1 MSKPRELWYDYVR
14 RVIRHYPEYKRE
26 RDSIQSM
33 AVTPSY
39 AANGGGS
46 GPGRMA
52 ERAAL
57 RELEPE
63 KERYYTA
70 VHDALEHTARIAKG
84 RREARVRFV
93 TLYHFKPSH
102 TMEGAAAAC
111 FVSYATA
118 RRWNQEFMREVT
130 RNLGLA
136 DD

>member
-14 RVIRHYPEYKRE
+14 RIIRNYTEYKRE
-26 RDSIQSM
+26 RDSLQSM
-33 AVTPSY
+33 TVTPRY
-39 AANGGGS
+39 DANGGGS

-70 VHDALEHTARIAKG
+70 VDRALVHTARISKG
-84 RREARVRFV
+84 RREPRVRFV
-93 TLYHFKPSH
+93 TLYHFKHSH

-118 RRWNQEFMREVT
+118 RRWNQEFMREVA
-130 RNLGLA
+130 RNLGLK